1 MAVAE
6 VDKQMLRELELMG
19 FPTARATR
27 ALHFSGNSTI
37 EAAINWVI
45 EHEND
50 PDIDQMPLVP
60 INIEIENGTSWMTP
74 DEVKIKLQKLRTE
87 YEQGRSFCK
96 QSKLTRK
103 MKEKGLMLL
112 LRKVE
117 KEQEKRA
124 REKILQKLREDK
136 AERRSK
142 LGLQPQD
149 PGDAKSVL
157 SSQGKKSSVSV
168 NPATKAEHMRDCL
181 RSLKKTHKDD
191 DARVKRAFQTLL
203 IYVRNVAMNPDA
215 EKFRKIRLGNPNFQD
230 RVARLKGG
238 MEFLELCGF
247 EKLEGDEYLC
257 LPRDKVDM
265 AVLSAALSQLNS
277 AMENPFF
284 GGGIGYTTNS
294 PFNMAEEGNKLQS
307 TPTIPT
313 VKPLD
318 AAGFWTGCQNRVRD
332 KSFQSCI
339 AFLHTVGAAHT
350 SHYVPN
356 ETN

>member
-1 MAVAE
+1 DRIRAGKELLQA
-6 VDKQMLRELELMG
+6 KQ
-19 FPTARATR
+19 
-27 ALHFSGNSTI
+27 
-37 EAAINWVI
+37 IN
-45 EHEND
+45 EENERKR
-50 PDIDQMPLVP
+50 LVTVQL
-60 INIEIENGTSWMTP
+60 IY
-74 DEVKIKLQKLRTE
+74 K
-87 YEQGRSFCK
+87 
-96 QSKLTRK
+96 
-103 MKEKGLMLL
+103 
-112 LRKVE
+112 

-149 PGDAKSVL
+149 PGDAKSAL
-157 SSQGKKSSVSV
+157 PSQEEKSSVSV
-168 NPATKAEHMRDCL
+168 NTATRAEHMRDCL

-247 EKLEGDEYLC
+247 EKLEGDEYLY

-284 GGGIGYTTNS
+284 GV
-294 PFNMAEEGNKLQS
+294 L
-307 TPTIPT
+307 
-313 VKPLD
+313 
-318 AAGFWTGCQNRVRD
+318 
-332 KSFQSCI
+332 
-339 AFLHTVGAAHT
+339 
-350 SHYVPN
+350 
-356 ETN
+356 

>member
-1 MAVAE
+1 MRNCSLSFSRFSNGEMAVPE

-60 INIEIENGTSWMTP
+60 INIEIEIGTSWMTP
-74 DEVKIKLQKLRTE
+74 DEVKIKLQKLRE
-87 YEQGRSFCK
+87 LARKKRDEEEQGLQREREKDRIRAGKELLQAK
-96 QSKLTRK
+96 QINEENERK
-103 MKEKGLMLL
+103 RMLL

-149 PGDAKSVL
+149 PGDAKSAL
-157 SSQGKKSSVSV
+157 PSQGKKSSVSV

-181 RSLKKTHKDD
+181 RSLKKTHKDN

-215 EKFRKIRLGNPNFQD
+215 EKFRKIRLGNPNFQE

-247 EKLEGDEYLC
+247 EKLEGDEYLY

-284 GGGIGYTTNS
+284 GV
-294 PFNMAEEGNKLQS
+294 L
-307 TPTIPT
+307 
-313 VKPLD
+313 
-318 AAGFWTGCQNRVRD
+318 
-332 KSFQSCI
+332 
-339 AFLHTVGAAHT
+339 
-350 SHYVPN
+350 
-356 ETN
+356 

>member
-74 DEVKIKLQKLRTE
+74 DEVKIKLQKLRE
-87 YEQGRSFCK
+87 LACKKRYEEEQSLQREREKDRIRAGKELLQAK
-96 QSKLTRK
+96 QINEENERK
-103 MKEKGLMLL
+103 RLVTDVA
-112 LRKVE
+112 VE
-117 KEQEKRA
+117 ESRERARA

-215 EKFRKIRLGNPNFQD
+215 EKFRKIRLRNPNFQD

-284 GGGIGYTTNS
+284 GV
-294 PFNMAEEGNKLQS
+294 L
-307 TPTIPT
+307 
-313 VKPLD
+313 
-318 AAGFWTGCQNRVRD
+318 
-332 KSFQSCI
+332 
-339 AFLHTVGAAHT
+339 
-350 SHYVPN
+350 
-356 ETN
+356 